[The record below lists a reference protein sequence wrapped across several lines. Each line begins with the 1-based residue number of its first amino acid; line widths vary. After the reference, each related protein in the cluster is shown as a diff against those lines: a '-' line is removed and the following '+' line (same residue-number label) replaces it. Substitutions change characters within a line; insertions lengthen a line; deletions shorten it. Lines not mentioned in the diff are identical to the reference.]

1 VARGAAGHTPHKHM
15 LIAKRDGSH
24 VRTHMLAQADARGAV
39 RTRATDIDTG
49 ADTLTRSARDAHVHV
64 YAYAYALHMGAA
76 HAHAHQ
82 RRKERGKWRMER

>member
-1 VARGAAGHTPHKHM
+1 MRSRLHALHKHM
-15 LIAKRDGSH
+15 LMAKCGGSH

-76 HAHAHQ
+76 HAHAHE
-82 RRKERGKWRMER
+82 RKKERGKWRVER